1 MSFFLYF
8 ASIFGSKLCPHWHGT
23 KKQQGVHPSPMD
35 QPDSEKNNGSDV
47 SPQGEGSVPV
57 ALKMESRGGTTED
70 VEARQE
76 GWQREERVEA
86 RQEGT
91 TEDVEARQE
100 G

>member
-1 MSFFLYF
+1 
-8 ASIFGSKLCPHWHGT
+8 
-23 KKQQGVHPSPMD
+23 MD

-76 GWQREERVEA
+76 GEERVEA

-100 G
+100 GWQRDELSLESIRRKNSGTCTIEPGN